1 MNKSDFDKLN
11 KAAQDLFGRLDNLD
25 DRHVASSFIDE
36 LEQLNHWRKNIL
48 EFAYNLAVA
57 LDKLRLNDP
66 GVKATALIRPII
78 NNINDFISIPT
89 KENDKKIIIRHRGL
103 SPSARNGESEFFLNN
118 DYVISVGDCVMDNQ
132 QLDYLVKF
140 GIMDAKEL
148 GQKLQKTFQFF
159 HHAKIYVLEISYND
173 WEPIDKQNTSDA
185 LISWGRYLAGKKNG
199 TGVILDETRRPNPNL
214 TILAG
219 LNKLNIE
226 KFQEITDKVHRLTL
240 QDKSREKFK
249 NANSIYDAI
258 FIIDDLKSKFTRS
271 PIEINN
277 NKYIQTWQ
285 QCFDESGKFNR
296 TRFNQHRSLFLKWEN
311 AFYMFWVDLKSVAI
325 EDDRNTILNCIV
337 RLIADSKSIDE
348 YMDYLLKDF
357 YYYPLHLQFSD
368 RESLFVS
375 NLLLF
380 KNYVNITYDFGHTPG
395 EVLFSQDPLNEELV
409 RRLRTKI
416 NNEWGEKFL
425 QKIITIKKNLKTALT
440 TSEKK
445 ENVMPITFLINTM
458 REVFIFLT
466 LVWDKEFSR
475 NVRDIVKE
483 YANPKSDLYRSK
495 NSPDVI
501 LPLIQFFQIII
512 LCIVKIGDERDSDL
526 LNIVR
531 SRENDFLS
539 MKKFLS
545 SDSSTHKQLMN
556 KIMSV
561 VDEGI
566 LTVQKIPAP
575 RTSSDEP

>member
-11 KAAQDLFGRLDNLD
+11 KAAQDLFGQPADIAD
-25 DRHVASSFIDE
+25 CACASSFIDE

-66 GVKATALIRPII
+66 GVKATAVIRPLI

-103 SPSARNGESEFFLNN
+103 SPSAKIGESEFFLNN
-118 DYVISVGDCVMDNQ
+118 DYVISVGDCVIDNQ
-132 QLDYLVKF
+132 QLDYLVKL
-140 GIMDAKEL
+140 GIMDTKEL

-159 HHAKIYVLEISYND
+159 HHANIYILEISYND
-173 WEPIDKQNTSDA
+173 WTLNDKQNISDA

-199 TGVILDETRRPNPNL
+199 TGIILDETRRPNPSL

-226 KFQEITDKVHRLTL
+226 KFQGVTDKVHRLTL

-277 NKYIQTWQ
+277 NKYIQMWR
-285 QCFDESGKFNR
+285 QCFDESGRFNR

-325 EDDRNTILNCIV
+325 DDDRNTILNCIV

-357 YYYPLHLQFSD
+357 YYDPLHLQFSD
-368 RESLFVS
+368 RESLFVA
-375 NLLLF
+375 NLFLF
-380 KNYVNITYDFGHTPG
+380 KNYTNITYDFGRTPG
-395 EVLFSQDPLNEELV
+395 EALFSKDPLNDELIK
-409 RRLRTKI
+409 RLRSKITK
-416 NNEWGEKFL
+416 EWVDKFL
-425 QKIITIKKNLKTALT
+425 QKIITIKKDIESAL
-440 TSEKK
+440 SANKEKD
-445 ENVMPITFLINTM
+445 NVMPLTLQINIM
-458 REVFIFLT
+458 REIFIFLT
-466 LVWDKEFSR
+466 LVWGNEFKTIVR
-475 NVRDIVKE
+475 NTVKE
-483 YANPKSDLYRSK
+483 YADTTSNLYCSL
-495 NSPDVI
+495 NSPNVVRSF
-501 LPLIQFFQIII
+501 LHFFQIII
-512 LCIVKIGDERDSDL
+512 LCLIKLGDERDIDL
-526 LNIVR
+526 LDTIRNKEHNF
-531 SRENDFLS
+531 SS
-539 MKKFLS
+539 MKGSLTAEAS
-545 SDSSTHKQLMN
+545 SHKQLVS

-561 VDEGI
+561 VDAGI